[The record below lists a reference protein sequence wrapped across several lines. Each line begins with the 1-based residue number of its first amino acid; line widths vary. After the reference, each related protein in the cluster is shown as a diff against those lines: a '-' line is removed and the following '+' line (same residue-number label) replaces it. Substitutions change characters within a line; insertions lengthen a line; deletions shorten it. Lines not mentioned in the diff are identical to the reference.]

1 MKAKMDANKFFL
13 FRTFSVAAFTRKCNK
28 YNNNDIDNY
37 DNDK

>member
-13 FRTFSVAAFTRKCNK
+13 FCMFSVAALTRKCNK